1 MTCIQLDRRWAGIH
15 FLGEWEAR
23 MYVAETL
30 WRRAAIVH
38 QVVIACR
45 IERIAA

>member
-1 MTCIQLDRRWAGIH
+1 MTCIELDRRWAAMH
-15 FLGEWEAR
+15 FLGEWEGQ

-38 QVVIACR
+38 QVGLLAGLR
-45 IERIAA
+45 G